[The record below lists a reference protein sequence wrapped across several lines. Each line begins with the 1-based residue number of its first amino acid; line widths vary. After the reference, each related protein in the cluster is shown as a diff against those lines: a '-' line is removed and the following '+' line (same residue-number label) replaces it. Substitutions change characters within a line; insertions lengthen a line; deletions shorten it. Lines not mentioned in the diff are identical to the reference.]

1 MIVLGIILVVVIGGF
16 IGLLYYKKKKKKG
29 ESDLEYSE
37 NNMLHNIEISKDNSK
52 KILNDEED
60 LENENKE
67 D

>member
-16 IGLLYYKKKKKKG
+16 IGLLYYNVSMEKG